1 MSKPILGRNSW
12 LDFGLYSFALS
23 RRKQGFESPRERQRN
38 QILGTNNFAG
48 VQRMSN
54 KRVRTTMHSHGKFR
68 GAGATLN
75 SK

>member
-1 MSKPILGRNSW
+1 MVIWKGANQYGGGRNLGGENFS
-12 LDFGLYSFALS
+12 LP
-23 RRKQGFESPRERQRN
+23 PRPVLVE
-38 QILGTNNFAG
+38 TAG

-54 KRVRTTMHSHGKFR
+54 KRVRTTMHSHRKFR